1 MMIRNKMKFS
11 NGADVHK
18 RHSWYLFFK
27 KRFDISLFFYIY
39 IFYIYMQGSQMCWAN
54 IFFSLPIKIPPQIYL
69 IAPFSPTTFVPKA
82 TFC

>member
-18 RHSWYLFFK
+18 RHSWYLFLK

-39 IFYIYMQGSQMCWAN
+39 IFYIYMNRGRLFHVTV
-54 IFFSLPIKIPPQIYL
+54 IL
-69 IAPFSPTTFVPKA
+69 ISPGICLYAICFAK
-82 TFC
+82 